1 MADYEAIIGLETHIQ
16 LNTVSKI
23 FCGCKTDSWRDP
35 PNTNI
40 CPICTGLPG
49 ALPAL
54 NQAVVEKAVLLA
66 AAVHAEEIRSR
77 SYFARKNYFYP
88 DLPKGYQISQ
98 YDEPLARGGSFEL
111 PLPGGQL
118 RRVTIPKLHVEE
130 DAGKTL
136 HRGDRRL
143 IDFNRCG
150 VPLVEM
156 VTGPDLR
163 SADEV
168 AQYLIRLR
176 QLLRWLGISDADME
190 RGQLRC
196 DANVS
201 IRLAGQDHLN
211 PKTEIKNVN
220 SITNVR
226 DAVQAEIERQIREVQ
241 AGRPIETW
249 TLDWD
254 EERQALSKMRAKE
267 TESDYRYFREPDLL
281 PIVLESDWKARI
293 LLGLPE
299 LPLERRRRFVEQ
311 YGLPVYDAEILTE
324 ERSLSEYF
332 ERAAGSF
339 SGEPKTV
346 SNWLMND
353 VLRLIRER
361 GTAAG
366 ALQLTPGHLARII
379 EMVSSRQITAST
391 GKDLLEQVEA
401 SGRAP
406 DDLVKEQGLAQLA
419 DEASLRELARG
430 VLQSNPQQVELYR
443 GGKTTL
449 LGWFVGQLMRETG
462 GQADPQLA
470 RQVLQDLLEM

>member
-23 FCGCKTDSWRDP
+23 FCGCKTDSWQDP

-66 AAVHAEEIRSR
+66 AAVHAEEIRPR
-77 SYFARKNYFYP
+77 SYFAHKNYFP
-88 DLPKGYQISQ
+88 PALPRVYQISQ
-98 YDEPLARGGSFEL
+98 YGEPLARGGFFDL
-111 PLPGGQL
+111 PLPGGRL
-118 RRVTIPKLHVEE
+118 RRGTIPKLHVEE

-201 IRLAGQDHLN
+201 IRPAGQDRLN

-226 DAVQAEIERQIREVQ
+226 DALQAEFERQIRE
-241 AGRPIETW
+241 
-249 TLDWD
+249 
-254 EERQALSKMRAKE
+254 
-267 TESDYRYFREPDLL
+267 PDLP
-281 PIVLESDWKARI
+281 PIVLESEWKARI
-293 LLGLPE
+293 LQGLPE
-299 LPLERRRRFVEQ
+299 LPLERRRRFVEH
-311 YGLPVYDAEILTE
+311 YGLPEYDAEILTD

-332 ERAAGSF
+332 EQAAGSF
-339 SGEPKTV
+339 SGEPKIV

-353 VLRLIRER
+353 VLRLIREQGR
-361 GTAAG
+361 AAG

-379 EMVSSRQITAST
+379 EMVSARQITAST
-391 GKDLLEQVEA
+391 GKELLEQVEA

-406 DDLVKEQGLAQLA
+406 DDLVKEQALAQLS

-430 VLQSNPQQVELYR
+430 VLQSNPQQIELYR
-443 GGKTTL
+443 SGKTTL
-449 LGWFVGQLMRETG
+449 LGWFVGQVMRETG
-462 GQADPQLA
+462 GQADPQIA
-470 RQVLQDLLEM
+470 RKVLQDLL